1 MSENYRALT
10 RKYRPQNFED
20 IVSQD
25 HVSSTLMNAIKQNRL
40 SHAYMFCGPRG
51 VGKTTMARV
60 LARTINE
67 IDSAID
73 GESLNQTLNIVE
85 MDAASNN
92 KVDDVHH
99 LRESV
104 RIPPQNGRYKVFIVD
119 EVHMLSKAAFN
130 ALLKTL
136 EEPPEHAIFIFAT
149 TEPHK
154 VLPTIL
160 SRVQRFDFK
169 RIAVDE
175 IVHRLRKISVDE
187 KISIDEESLHVIAK
201 KADGALRDA
210 LGLMDQ
216 AIAFCGDTITHS
228 ELLQALNVV
237 GTDRL
242 FEFMDCVKTN
252 DADKGL
258 ELINT
263 LLQEGY
269 DIQEFLI
276 GLTEHLRNLY
286 IAHHSKQLYM
296 VEASDDTKAKYKLS
310 APDFSRDDLMRML
323 HIVSEA
329 QIKIKDANQPRI
341 QFEITLLKL
350 IHMERSEN
358 LAKLLADLE
367 DVKKN
372 SKNLVNTKSDENK
385 DLDSGSTQSINE
397 KEKPSVNESEI
408 LSKPTQTEA
417 TAPVESNSEE
427 IEEDDDF
434 DLGGPSLKTKFS
446 LLKETITEVKVESE
460 VTDAESTVPL
470 EKKVLRIEEILG
482 IWPAF
487 IESLNGSVSS
497 ILKMQTERALP
508 IRLKGTELLL
518 ECDNQLAK
526 TMLDE
531 QAKEL
536 AGKLQECIGVMLR
549 FNIEVSQ
556 KIKQTTARNPYERF
570 KEIQQKDP
578 IVRSLVERFGAE
590 LEY

>member
-1 MSENYRALT
+1 
-10 RKYRPQNFED
+10 
-20 IVSQD
+20 
-25 HVSSTLMNAIKQNRL
+25 
-40 SHAYMFCGPRG
+40 
-51 VGKTTMARV
+51 
-60 LARTINE
+60 
-67 IDSAID
+67 
-73 GESLNQTLNIVE
+73 
-85 MDAASNN
+85 
-92 KVDDVHH
+92 
-99 LRESV
+99 
-104 RIPPQNGRYKVFIVD
+104 
-119 EVHMLSKAAFN
+119 
-130 ALLKTL
+130 
-136 EEPPEHAIFIFAT
+136 
-149 TEPHK
+149 
-154 VLPTIL
+154 
-160 SRVQRFDFK
+160 
-169 RIAVDE
+169 
-175 IVHRLRKISVDE
+175 
-187 KISIDEESLHVIAK
+187 
-201 KADGALRDA
+201 
-210 LGLMDQ
+210 
-216 AIAFCGDTITHS
+216 
-228 ELLQALNVV
+228 
-237 GTDRL
+237 
-242 FEFMDCVKTN
+242 MDCVKTH

-296 VEASDDTKAKYKLS
+296 VEASDDTKAKYKQS

-372 SKNLVNTKSDENK
+372 SKNLVNTKSEENEVAN
-385 DLDSGSTQSINE
+385 SSSTEPKNE
-397 KEKPSVNESEI
+397 NVEETSSDNESEI
-408 LSKPTQTEA
+408 TSQPTQTEEE
-417 TAPVESNSEE
+417 PQLENDFNES
-427 IEEDDDF
+427 EEDDDF
-434 DLGGPSLKTKFS
+434 DLGSPALKTKFS
-446 LLKETITEVKVESE
+446 LPKETADVINVDSE
-460 VTDAESTVPL
+460 IKNAEPVIL
-470 EKKVLRIEEILG
+470 EQKKVLRIEEIKD

-508 IRLKGTELLL
+508 IRLKGTELSL

-536 AGKLQECIGVMLR
+536 AGKLRECIGVMLR
-549 FNIEVSQ
+549 FNVEVSQ
-556 KIKQTTARNPYERF
+556 KTKQTTARNPYERF

-578 IVRSLVERFGAE
+578 MVRSLVERFGAE